1 MSKIYFSIS
10 LLLVANITWGQSIF
24 SNVITDA
31 NPSASN
37 PYTNNQ
43 TFDGNLLSVSGIG
56 RGTGINA
63 SAAVDRYNA
72 TAFTTATTID
82 LTDYF
87 EFILTPKPGFKIN
100 FVSFVYNSQRSN
112 QGTRAWAF
120 RSSVDNYA
128 TNIGTP
134 TETGTTISLSGAA
147 YQNFPVSITFR
158 FYGFDAQLTS
168 GTFSVNDFIFNGTV
182 VPFALPISLQSFAG
196 QKEGTGNKL
205 RWTTSNE
212 QNNLGFEVQRSADG
226 VNYSALGFVNSQATG
241 GNSSGALNYSY
252 IDNSPVGIKQY
263 YRLRQVD
270 IDGGSKVSTI
280 VLIKGNKPALL
291 AISSMFPNPAISQI
305 NVLLNAAVREKVTLV
320 VMDATGKSVIQK
332 IVNVEAGSNTVPV
345 DISRLKSGNYLVKLV
360 CSTDCETMV
369 SKFVKQ

>member
-10 LLLVANITWGQSIF
+10 LLLVASITWGQSIF
-24 SNVITDA
+24 TNPITGT
-31 NPSASN
+31 NPGLTT
-37 PYTNNQ
+37 PYTTGQNV
-43 TFDGNLLSVSGIG
+43 DMNLTVSGIV
-56 RGTGINA
+56 RGSGIVGENGDNSYNA
-63 SAAVDRYNA
+63 SSWNTGTLDPLA
-72 TAFTTATTID
+72 
-82 LTDYF
+82 YF
-87 EFILTPKPGFKIN
+87 EFTLTPNANYKIR
-100 FVSFVYNSQRSN
+100 FASFVYTGQASPS
-112 QGTRAWAF
+112 GPTSFAF
-120 RSSVDNYA
+120 RSSVDAFA

-134 TETGTTISLSGAA
+134 NELGTTINLSAAA
-147 YQNFPVSITFR
+147 YQNRTTAITFR
-158 FYGFDAQLTS
+158 FYAFGAS
-168 GTFSVNDFIFNGTV
+168 SVNGTFSIDGFTFNGTV
-182 VPFALPISLQSFAG
+182 VTPLTLPISLQSFAG

-241 GNSSGALNYSY
+241 GNSSDALNYSY

-345 DISRLKSGNYLVKLV
+345 DISHLKSGNYLVKLV

-369 SKFVKQ
+369 SKFVKL